1 MWEWY
6 FCELSAVQSDLA
18 THRSHVRAIRS
29 QMNMIDAVKLFLLT
43 PKVRP
48 EAVVVFLEEAVQEDG
63 DVTDGVVV
71 ADVS

>member
-1 MWEWY
+1 
-6 FCELSAVQSDLA
+6 
-18 THRSHVRAIRS
+18 
-29 QMNMIDAVKLFLLT
+29 MIVEIKIFSLT

-71 ADVS
+71 ADVI